1 MSQQEISVYKDVRF
15 WLITASLALLI
26 FITIMTFPG

>member
-15 WLITASLALLI
+15 WLITASLTLLI
-26 FITIMTFPG
+26 VMTVMTFPG

>member
-15 WLITASLALLI
+15 WLITAALALLI
-26 FITIMTFPG
+26 VMTVMTFPG